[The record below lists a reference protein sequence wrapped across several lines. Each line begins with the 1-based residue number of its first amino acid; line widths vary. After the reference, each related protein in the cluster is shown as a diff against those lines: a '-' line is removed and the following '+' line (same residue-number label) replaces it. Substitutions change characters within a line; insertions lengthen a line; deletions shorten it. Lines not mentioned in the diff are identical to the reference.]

1 MSDDR
6 AVTNQS
12 VPIDSNRAAA
22 YQLAYEEGV
31 RALSEQQAV
40 IDNLRTRAGL
50 LISGAAIATSFL
62 GGAAL
67 DRGPTAWTW
76 IAVVFFLLVGAGVLR
91 VLWPQTDWEY
101 AVRPQLLISSY
112 VEHQDPV
119 PLALIHRDVAL
130 HMDASYLQNR
140 GQLLRLFRDFRW
152 ASVLLTLEVLAW
164 TVELITQS

>member
-1 MSDDR
+1 M
-6 AVTNQS
+6 
-12 VPIDSNRAAA
+12 
-22 YQLAYEEGV
+22 
-31 RALSEQQAV
+31 
-40 IDNLRTRAGL
+40 
-50 LISGAAIATSFL
+50 
-62 GGAAL
+62 
-67 DRGPTAWTW
+67 
-76 IAVVFFLLVGAGVLR
+76 
-91 VLWPQTDWEY
+91 LWPQTDWEY